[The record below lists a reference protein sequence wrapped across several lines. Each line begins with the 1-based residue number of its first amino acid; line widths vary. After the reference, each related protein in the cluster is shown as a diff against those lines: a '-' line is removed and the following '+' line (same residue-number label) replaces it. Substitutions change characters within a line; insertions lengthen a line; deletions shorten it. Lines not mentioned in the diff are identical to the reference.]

1 MSRIFRTASV
11 AAICATFATAIVL
24 TVPGAAQ
31 EVSSAL
37 QDANQ
42 PGDVVFE
49 PAPATALPIPQ
60 NDADVADG
68 ADSGPDAEDDA
79 ASPRG
84 DTLRETVEMADAS
97 VDSAEHRCLATA
109 IYYESR
115 AESLEGQLAVAN
127 VVMNR
132 AESGR
137 FAPSICGVL
146 RQRSQFSFVHGG
158 VIPTPPENSQWRTAV
173 AVASVA
179 MDDSWASPVPG
190 ALFFHAAR
198 VSPGWNRPRLAR
210 LGNHIFY
217 R

>member
-1 MSRIFRTASV
+1 MFRTASV
-11 AAICATFATAIVL
+11 AAICATIVTAVVL

-37 QDANQ
+37 QDSNQ

-49 PAPATALPIPQ
+49 PAPPSALPTPQ
-60 NDADVADG
+60 NDDADAAD
-68 ADSGPDAEDDA
+68 APDAADDA

-84 DTLRETVEMADAS
+84 DTLSQTVAMADDS
-97 VDSAEHRCLATA
+97 VDDGEHRCLATA
-109 IYYESR
+109 IYYEAR

-127 VVMNR
+127 VVINR

-146 RQRSQFSFVHGG
+146 RQRSQFSFVRGG

-179 MDDSWASPVPG
+179 MDGSWTDPVPG
-190 ALFFHAAR
+190 ALYFHAAR

>member
-1 MSRIFRTASV
+1 MSRLFRTASA
-11 AAICATFATAIVL
+11 AAICATIATAVIL

-42 PGDVVFE
+42 PGDVIFE

-60 NDADVADG
+60 NQDADAAVSAPTAD
-68 ADSGPDAEDDA
+68 EDVD
-79 ASPRG
+79 SPRG
-84 DTLRETVEMADAS
+84 DTLRETVALADAS
-97 VDSAEHRCLATA
+97 VDDAEHRCLATA
-109 IYYESR
+109 IYYEAR

-146 RQRSQFSFVHGG
+146 RQRSQFSFVRGG
-158 VIPTPPENSQWRTAV
+158 VIPTPPENAQWRTAV

-190 ALFFHAAR
+190 ALYFHAAR

>member
-11 AAICATFATAIVL
+11 AAICATFVTAIVL

-42 PGDVVFE
+42 PGDVIFE
-49 PAPATALPIPQ
+49 PAPATALPTPQ
-60 NDADVADG
+60 NDDADVA
-68 ADSGPDAEDDA
+68 PDVEDDA

-97 VDSAEHRCLATA
+97 VDGAEHRCLATA

-179 MDDSWASPVPG
+179 MDDLWASPVPG

>member
-31 EVSSAL
+31 EVSSVL
-37 QDANQ
+37 QDTNQ

-49 PAPATALPIPQ
+49 PAPANALPIPQ
-60 NDADVADG
+60 NSDTDVA
-68 ADSGPDAEDDA
+68 PDAADDA

-84 DTLRETVEMADAS
+84 DTLSETVAMADTS
-97 VDSAEHRCLATA
+97 VDGAEHRCLATA

-127 VVMNR
+127 VVINR

-146 RQRSQFSFVHGG
+146 RQRSQFSFVRGG

-179 MDDSWASPVPG
+179 LDESWASPVPG

>member
-31 EVSSAL
+31 EVSSVL
-37 QDANQ
+37 QDVNQ

-49 PAPATALPIPQ
+49 PAPANALPIPQ
-60 NDADVADG
+60 NDAVDVAD
-68 ADSGPDAEDDA
+68 ASATDDDA

-97 VDSAEHRCLATA
+97 VDGAEHRCLATA

-127 VVMNR
+127 VVINR

-146 RQRSQFSFVHGG
+146 RQRSQFSFVRGG